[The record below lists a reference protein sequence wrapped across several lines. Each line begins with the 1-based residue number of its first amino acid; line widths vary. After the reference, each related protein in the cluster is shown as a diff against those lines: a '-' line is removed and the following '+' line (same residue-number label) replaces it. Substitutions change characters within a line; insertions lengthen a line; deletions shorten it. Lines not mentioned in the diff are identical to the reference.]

1 MSDPIPPQDSSA
13 QVELAPGVFVG
24 ESAIRFQY
32 SRSSGP
38 GGQNVNKVNT
48 RAELWLRVDALLM
61 LTDSAR
67 ARLRTL
73 AGRRWTAAG
82 EIHLSADTERRQ
94 ESNRQEVL
102 ARLRELLIQ
111 AMHEPK
117 KRRKTKPSRAAKRRR
132 VEGKRHRGEIKA
144 GRRGGAES

>member
-1 MSDPIPPQDSSA
+1 MSESISTPESSA
-13 QVELAPGVFVG
+13 QVELGPGVFVPD
-24 ESAIRFQY
+24 SALRFQY

-48 RAELWLRVDALLM
+48 KAEVWLSVEALGM

-67 ARLRTL
+67 ARLRKL

-102 ARLRELLIQ
+102 ARLRELLIE

-117 KRRKTKPSRAAKRRR
+117 KRRKTKPSRASKRRR
-132 VEGKRHRGEIKA
+132 IEGKRHRGEIKA
-144 GRRGGAES
+144 GRRGGGDV